1 MAPPDG
7 TGSQPVP
14 RRKILVVEDDEA
26 MRYFLTRVLRGAG
39 YDTLEAA
46 TGKECLRAAR
56 QHRPDVILLDV
67 YLPDGSGVDACKQLK
82 ADPELLHCLVIQL
95 SGVAVSADSQAD
107 ALDAGADGYLTKPV
121 HERTLLSHV
130 RALLRIKQAEA
141 ALVNQQEHELRSLQ
155 PPQAAAPVPPDSQ
168 ALVAHY
174 GVLLDQATEQRT
186 HRVTHPLSEGLRALA
201 ADLYASGT
209 GARQVVD
216 LHLAALKPRVT
227 GVPASRSTLFV
238 EEGRLLLIELLGHLL
253 SRYQGSEAAA

>member
-1 MAPPDG
+1 MAPSDRPG
-7 TGSQPVP
+7 PQPVP

-26 MRYFLTRVLRGAG
+26 MRYFLTRVLRGAS

-46 TGKECLRAAR
+46 TGKECLRLAK

-67 YLPDGSGVDACKQLK
+67 YLPDGSGVDTCKQLK
-82 ADPELLHCLVIQL
+82 ADPDLLHCLVIQL

-130 RALLRIKQAEA
+130 RALLRIKQVEA
-141 ALVNQQEHELRSLQ
+141 ALVNQQERELRSLETA
-155 PPQAAAPVPPDSQ
+155 QAAEHPDMQ
-168 ALVAHY
+168 ALVARY

-186 HRVTHPLSEGLRALA
+186 HRVKHPISEGLRALA
-201 ADLYASGT
+201 ADLYASGA

-216 LHLAALKPRVT
+216 LHLVALKPRVT
-227 GVPASRSTLFV
+227 GVPASRSTLYV

-253 SRYQGSEAAA
+253 SRYQDSAAAA